1 MPFKNKIIKDTQFHH
16 SMISKVLVWCLA
28 LLFLILFWNLKLEGI
43 SRPTAHIPAAID
55 GKIRITVGALREIVV
70 QGESSD
76 EPLNITIRISSEENQ
91 VVYEETF
98 EGITL
103 TGDRDTI
110 AQFAKEEPLSLT
122 PGNYYVEVSTEE
134 KQIPLH
140 TLFIEYNGDYK
151 NSYIGLSVIILM
163 ILAAVLVMCERSAW
177 KLETA
182 YIVVTIFLGVLLSY
196 VMPPLCA
203 GDEYAHFLESYQLS
217 SKILHTQDKDN
228 NGYVLLRADDY
239 DSAVYLHDAASISDW
254 FETFER
260 GNVTDMVSAGEKS
273 TVASKSWYV
282 YLPSA
287 LMLALVRICGGSGHI
302 LLLLGRLTNL
312 LIVTVLIALSIK
324 LIPRG
329 KVFVACLGLLPE
341 TIYLANSFSYDGINL
356 GLCIL
361 LASYFYYM
369 YDRSEHI
376 TWKQLIVYVVLCALM
391 IPVKTVY
398 IWYAFLLLL
407 LPMKKI
413 ALSKKVIAL
422 LLAGAGVVVV
432 VIAIKLWPSISSL
445 STSGLAPST
454 GELDGVSISY
464 IMNNPKD
471 FITVLGN
478 SLFPELAGFKYPE
491 RYLATSFGQV
501 LAADRYAGRDL
512 YTMPAWMCAA
522 VLITAMIGLEDTK
535 ENPISARKRIVIAC
549 LGCGMV
555 FGVFMAMYFASTL
568 TASRKIYGISGRY
581 FLPVYALLPLIV
593 KNRWF
598 EVKFDVKKVCM
609 AVMVLINLFYWF
621 DVFWHYSYVYF
632 AQPVV

>member
-1 MPFKNKIIKDTQFHH
+1 MDMYYYGQTPMHDT
-16 SMISKVLVWCLA
+16 
-28 LLFLILFWNLKLEGI
+28 
-43 SRPTAHIPAAID
+43 
-55 GKIRITVGALREIVV
+55 
-70 QGESSD
+70 
-76 EPLNITIRISSEENQ
+76 
-91 VVYEETF
+91 
-98 EGITL
+98 
-103 TGDRDTI
+103 
-110 AQFAKEEPLSLT
+110 
-122 PGNYYVEVSTEE
+122 
-134 KQIPLH
+134 
-140 TLFIEYNGDYK
+140 
-151 NSYIGLSVIILM
+151 
-163 ILAAVLVMCERSAW
+163 
-177 KLETA
+177 
-182 YIVVTIFLGVLLSY
+182 
-196 VMPPLCA
+196 
-203 GDEYAHFLESYQLS
+203 
-217 SKILHTQDKDN
+217 
-228 NGYVLLRADDY
+228 
-239 DSAVYLHDAASISDW
+239 ASISDW

-398 IWYAFLLLL
+398 IWYVFLLLL

-413 ALSKKVIAL
+413 ALPKKVIAL

-512 YTMPAWMCAA
+512 YTMPAWMCA
-522 VLITAMIGLEDTK
+522 VIVFTVIISLHDTG
-535 ENPISARKRIVIAC
+535 ENTISGRKRMGMVI

-555 FGVFMAMYFASTL
+555 FGIFMAMYFASTL
-568 TASRKIYGISGRY
+568 IVNRKIYGISGRY